1 MTKRTAKVILF
12 FISKKSF
19 YAFSVKNILTIK
31 CWLIGCYILCRFQAL
46 LAVFGTNFRHHY
58 ILYIG
63 IEISIAKFAFISY
76 FCTNYILF

>member
-12 FISKKSF
+12 LFPKKSF

-31 CWLIGCYILCRFQAL
+31 CWLIGCYILCRSQPQL
-46 LAVFGTNFRHHY
+46 IVFGTEVRHYY
-58 ILYIG
+58 IIG
-63 IEISIAKFAFISY
+63 IEIPIVKFAFISY